1 MKPNIT
7 ILASVFLIFLC
18 WGCASPPDIVTTDKE
33 NNSGYSNSEIREIT
47 VDQPFLLSGD
57 YFRERKQP
65 PAVDLGRV
73 FSSEKNITANQEQL
87 EKKIDDLQKQ
97 VASLNKEKQK
107 AMTSLPEKEFQDNK
121 HKYDA
126 AYNDDAVVYN
136 AAAEQ
141 EINKTLK
148 IKTGL
153 LIDNTRVLPANI
165 QKISITAE
173 ELVKKMPAILVNN
186 DEIYET
192 LAQNNAL
199 EKKDLYRTS
208 GILTVYPG
216 IRMLILIE
224 NFTLPDFFPGT
235 GNAVI
240 SIVDSGLFYRYQ
252 PVRFEMNIQNNDDV
266 QKFIKETIHTSLSKA
281 IEASKVAPWFCR
293 AFSGEGGLFYINAGE
308 KTGLEKGAL
317 LKITSAG
324 QVIKSP
330 AGVPAGWIP
339 GHIKG
344 RLKIEQF
351 FGKDFAACSIV
362 EGEKPTVYDFL
373 VLD

>member
-7 ILASVFLIFLC
+7 ILAAVFLIFLC
-18 WGCASPPDIVTTDKE
+18 WGCASSPDIVTTDKE
-33 NNSGYSNSEIREIT
+33 NNAGYSNSEIREIT

-65 PAVDLGRV
+65 PAVDLGTV
-73 FSSEKNITANQEQL
+73 FSSEKKTATDQEKL
-87 EKKIDDLQKQ
+87 EQRIDDLQKQ
-97 VASLNKEKQK
+97 MASLNKEKQK
-107 AMTSLPEKEFQDNK
+107 AITNSLEKEFQENS
-121 HKYDA
+121 HQYYDA
-126 AYNDDAVVYN
+126 ST
-136 AAAEQ
+136 EQ

-148 IKTGL
+148 VKTGL

-165 QKISITAE
+165 QNISMTAE
-173 ELVKKMPAILVNN
+173 ELVKPMPVILVNN

-216 IRMLILIE
+216 IRMLILVE

-252 PVRFEMNIQNNDDV
+252 PVRFEMNIQKSYDI
-266 QKFIKETIHTSLSKA
+266 QKFIKEIIYTSFTKA
-281 IEASKVAPWFCR
+281 IEASNVAPWFCR
-293 AFSGEGGLFYINAGE
+293 TFSSEDGLFYINAGE

-324 QVIKSP
+324 QVVKSP